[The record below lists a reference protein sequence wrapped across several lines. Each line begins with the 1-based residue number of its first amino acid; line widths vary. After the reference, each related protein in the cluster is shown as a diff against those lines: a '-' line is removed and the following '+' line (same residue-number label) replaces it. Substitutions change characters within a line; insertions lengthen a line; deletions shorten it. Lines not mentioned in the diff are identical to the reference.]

1 MGWHDSPTAPKKGLR
16 LKSGTFISA
25 AQITQL
31 NGTVAN
37 TAASLSTRNSP
48 GSYNVPTGATFL
60 NRVNTLTNRFNPAKD
75 GFAYNQIYVARAING
90 AQTGQLD
97 VNGVTMK
104 ALGDTAALLLPTD
117 IQQALPNVH
126 DMSLVGRD
134 VSSYLGPA
142 VQGQG
147 LPLAIGGQLKQ
158 SLKENVTAAGPQLL
172 RETNLDQMVSDA
184 QAQGNGLADKLKAAL
199 DVEPFKIFGD
209 SKVTA
214 ESDGTATLHAHAE
227 LPGLTGASSSD
238 KLGADVTIHAD
249 LEGRIKLDG
258 IHLHAGKAFLG
269 GMVLSGVDVNYDHT
283 TGVAITGKI
292 IFPQLAGQGVDIK
305 RFALSPSGA
314 FQELNLDYLAGA
326 GQGIPLGQGL
336 FLTTLGADINVAQ
349 DIFGAHVVVS
359 AGVSTGGGCPALGVD
374 GTLTISL
381 RQPFYLDAKVNLL
394 LSCLALGDIHFR
406 VDQTGAV
413 QIDGNWGF
421 DAGPIYFNA
430 GVGGKF
436 HYPEWEVW
444 ADGEGGI
451 HHVLEGS
458 VHAVLSNLGLA
469 GCGSIDIRVP
479 VVADLW
485 HAITG
490 GSGTIHVSGGASV
503 DFIHGRPPLN
513 EAEIVNNLS
522 LFTGCDI
529 GHYYSLGHG
538 KLIAHGAQAGSTQFN
553 VPAKTGPTLISIEG
567 AGDAPRVKL
576 HSPSGQVLDFT
587 DATGDTGKSLPNDA
601 GWGTV
606 IDSEDRT
613 VAIIPRPKAGPWT
626 AELADGSPAVSRIRL
641 APIVTPAA
649 IKAHVS
655 GRGTQRVLTYII
667 PKVAGQTVRFTESAP
682 GGLKALKTIKGGGK
696 GHFKYTVGDAIGT
709 KRVVEADF
717 FLSGQPRKRFI
728 VAHYNAKS
736 PPVGKAKHLKVK
748 RHGSNAVI
756 TWGKA
761 ALGATYLVRVN
772 YGSGNKVVLS
782 PNPGVRRVTVPN
794 VRHGEGLKVLV
805 FASSAAGRRG
815 PAAKATLK
823 GSMRVGAVKR
833 TPPYK
838 PPKKHKK
845 HKPRKKH

>member
-1 MGWHDSPTAPKKGLR
+1 
-16 LKSGTFISA
+16 
-25 AQITQL
+25 
-31 NGTVAN
+31 
-37 TAASLSTRNSP
+37 
-48 GSYNVPTGATFL
+48 
-60 NRVNTLTNRFNPAKD
+60 
-75 GFAYNQIYVARAING
+75 
-90 AQTGQLD
+90 
-97 VNGVTMK
+97 MK

-142 VQGQG
+142 VQGEG
-147 LPLAIGGQLKQ
+147 IPLAIGGQLKQ
-158 SLKENVTAAGPQLL
+158 TLKENVTAAGPQLL

-184 QAQGNGLADKLKAAL
+184 AAQGNGLADKLRAAL

-214 ESDGTATLHAHAE
+214 EPDGTATLHAHAE

-238 KLGADVTIHAD
+238 KLGADVVIHAGLD
-249 LEGRIKLDG
+249 GRIQLDG
-258 IHLHAGKAFLG
+258 IHLHAGKAFLI
-269 GMVLSGVDVNYDHT
+269 GMALSNVDVNYDHK
-283 TGVAITGKI
+283 TGVAITGQVT
-292 IFPQLAGQGVDIK
+292 FPQLGGQGVDIK
-305 RFALSPSGA
+305 RFALSPTGA

-326 GQGIPLGQGL
+326 GGGIPLGQGL

-349 DIFGAHVVVS
+349 DVFGAHVVVS

-381 RQPFYLDAKVNLL
+381 RQPFYLDARVNLL

-413 QIDGNWGF
+413 EIDGNWGF
-421 DAGPIYFNA
+421 DAGPIYFHA

-451 HHVLEGS
+451 DPLLKGA

-469 GCGSIDIRVP
+469 ACGTVDIRVP
-479 VVADLW
+479 VVSDIW
-485 HAITG
+485 GAITG
-490 GSGTIHVSGGASV
+490 GSGTAHLSAGASV

-522 LFTGCDI
+522 IFTGCDI
-529 GHYYSLGHG
+529 GRYYSLGHG
-538 KLIAHGAQAGSTQFN
+538 KLIAHGARAGSTQFK

-576 HSPSGQVLDFT
+576 RSPSGQVLDFT
-587 DATGDTGKSLPNDA
+587 DATGDTGKSLPGDA

-613 VAIIPRPKAGPWT
+613 VAIIPRPKAGIWT

-655 GRGTQRVLTYII
+655 GRGINRVLTYII

-696 GHFKYTVGDAIGT
+696 GHFKYTVGDATGT

-717 FLSGQPRKRFI
+717 FLNGQPRKRFI
-728 VAHYNAKS
+728 VARYNAKS
-736 PPVGKAKHLKVK
+736 PPVGKARHLTVR
-748 RHGSNAVI
+748 RHGANAVI

-761 ALGATYLVRVN
+761 TLAATYLVRVN
-772 YGSGNKVVLS
+772 YGSGDRVVFS
-782 PNPGVRRVTVPN
+782 PNPGVRRVTAPN
-794 VRHGEGLKVLV
+794 VRRGEGLRILV
-805 FASSAAGRRG
+805 IASSAAGRRG

-823 GSMRVGAVKR
+823 GSMLVGKVKK

-845 HKPRKKH
+845 KHKH